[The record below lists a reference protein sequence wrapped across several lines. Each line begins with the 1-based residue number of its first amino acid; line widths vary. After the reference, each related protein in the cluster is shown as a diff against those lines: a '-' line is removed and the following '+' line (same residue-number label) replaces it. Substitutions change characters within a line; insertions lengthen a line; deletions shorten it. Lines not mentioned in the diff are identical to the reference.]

1 MLKAWRDHRAKAR
14 VRGRVFEC
22 ALCLSLLALAGC
34 ESVSGLLGGGP
45 EKDTAQAAE
54 KADESGRPV
63 FSIGDRYRFDNPE
76 ITWEVT
82 AVHGERVYWRSAS
95 GDEQVTSSNP
105 LLPAFA
111 WQSTRRGSGQRII
124 SNRSGDLF
132 PLKVGAKMSFRSTVS
147 TDKPP
152 FGWEFEWSC
161 EVVGK
166 ANITVPAGVFDSFRV
181 LCGRQGSRE
190 LTFYYVPEIGHYAR
204 MEAIGSD
211 GKKTATRNLVAYE
224 HGETSVSSVDTSL
237 ASAEIVSP
245 AQKGG
250 GYYQPPPT
258 TAAQAPPVDAS
269 VTSRTPNF
277 SAEGS
282 QAVSVSKL
290 PDPALKKKID
300 IAKLPAFGLEKAS
313 PSPESAALSRQGQV
327 EARAA
332 SIPAPA
338 AATTSSVPA
347 VSAPAVTTPTI
358 PVAKPALKPLAARPA
373 AEHDVLVHL
382 ASYRDL
388 DAARRGWLALR
399 KRYDPLFDGLDPEIQ
414 RVELTGKGIYFRL
427 YAVSL
432 PSASVAQEF
441 CRQLKER
448 GGWCSVSRR

>member
-1 MLKAWRDHRAKAR
+1 M
-14 VRGRVFEC
+14 RGRAFYC
-22 ALCLSLLALAGC
+22 ALCLSLLSLAGC
-34 ESVSGLLGGGP
+34 ESVSGLFG
-45 EKDTAQAAE
+45 DTPATAVAQVAE
-54 KADESGRPV
+54 KTDASQRPI

-82 AVHGERVYWRSAS
+82 AVHGERVYWRSAG

-124 SNRSGDLF
+124 SNRRGDLF
-132 PLKVGAKMSFRSTVS
+132 PLKIGARMSFRSTVS

-161 EVVGK
+161 EVVEK
-166 ANITVPAGVFDSFRV
+166 QDITVPAGAFDSFRV

-204 MEAIGSD
+204 MEAVGSD
-211 GKKTATRNLVAYE
+211 GKKTATRNLIAYE
-224 HGETSVSSVDTSL
+224 HGETSVSAVDTTL
-237 ASAEIVSP
+237 PTAEIVSP

-250 GYYQPPPT
+250 GIYQPLPT
-258 TAAQAPPVDAS
+258 TGSQTQPVDAS

-277 SAEGS
+277 AVEGS
-282 QAVSVSKL
+282 QTVSVFKP
-290 PDPALKKKID
+290 PDPSLKKKID

-313 PSPESAALSRQGQV
+313 PSPESASLSRQGQV

-338 AATTSSVPA
+338 GTTTA
-347 VSAPAVTTPTI
+347 SAPLTTASPILAPKSTS
-358 PVAKPALKPLAARPA
+358 KPLATKSTVDRA
-373 AEHDVLVHL
+373 VLVHL
-382 ASYRDL
+382 ASYRDSE
-388 DAARRGWLALR
+388 AARRGWLALR
-399 KRYDPLFDGLDPEIQ
+399 RQYSPLFDGLDPEIQ
-414 RVELTGKGIYFRL
+414 RVALTGKGIYYRL

-432 PSASVAQEF
+432 PSPSAAQAF
-441 CRQLKER
+441 CTQLKKR
-448 GGWCSVSRR
+448 GLCLESGGNLRMA

>member
-1 MLKAWRDHRAKAR
+1 M
-14 VRGRVFEC
+14 FEC

-34 ESVSGLLGGGP
+34 ESVSGLFG
-45 EKDTAQAAE
+45 DTPNTDVAQAA
-54 KADESGRPV
+54 KTPDELQRPI

-124 SNRSGDLF
+124 SNRRGALF
-132 PLKVGAKMSFRSTVS
+132 PLKVGARMSFRSTVS

-166 ANITVPAGVFDSFRV
+166 SNITVPAGDFDSFRV

-211 GKKTATRNLVAYE
+211 GKKTATRNLIAYE
-224 HGETSVSSVDTSL
+224 HGETSVSAVDTTL

-245 AQKGG
+245 TRKSGG
-250 GYYQPPPT
+250 IYRPPT
-258 TAAQAPPVDAS
+258 TTTSQTASVDAS

-277 SAEGS
+277 SSEGTPS
-282 QAVSVSKL
+282 AGATKL
-290 PDPALKKKID
+290 LDPSLRKKIE

-338 AATTSSVPA
+338 STTTSSAAVP
-347 VSAPAVTTPTI
+347 SAPSIPAPIPPTTQ
-358 PVAKPALKPLAARPA
+358 LAAKATVDRN
-373 AEHDVLVHL
+373 VLVHL
-382 ASYRDL
+382 ASYRDSE
-388 DAARRGWLALR
+388 AARRGWLALQR
-399 KRYDPLFDGLDPEIQ
+399 NYSPLFDGLDPEIQ
-414 RVELTGKGIYFRL
+414 RVELTRKGTYYRL

-432 PSASVAQEF
+432 PSQSAAREF
-441 CRQLKER
+441 CQQLKQR
-448 GGWCSVSRR
+448 GGWCSISTR